1 MATFLPFNKNILTP
15 IGEPFERRLYG
26 EKGLIDPLPEVL
38 GSGILGDVAGKG
50 PRTQRGLRCPTGT
63 QPNASN
69 TACVPI
75 KKTGT
80 CPAGTTGVWPNCTP
94 VKVSGGTCPPGTTG
108 VWPNC
113 TRIKV
118 GNGTN
123 PTCASQGK
131 IGTWPNCRDPVT
143 VTEQQ
148 CGDGE
153 VGRWPNCRP
162 AQNLTEQDLFNLFD
176 DRTVGPTTVADVG
189 RVRQDPRTGQTITS
203 TGISMADA
211 LKNYGLT
218 PEESYRV
225 TYSPYGAEE
234 RGQGAARGTWNPLS
248 DPADLAARQAA
259 NLAAGGILSQSAF
272 TPAQLSEEDFL
283 AQYSR
288 PSKTVEQGILGPDQE
303 GAEARR
309 IAEMQSEVYGMDNLF
324 TPSPRARVTA
334 GPTAAE
340 IRNEE
345 SARQGREQSQRQ
357 QEARDKLAKIKD
369 RQANEKEFK
378 KSDVAAKKA
387 EKKAKTAKKTASK
400 AKAKAK
406 SNPTPL
412 NQKAAFMAQSNAQKA
427 TKSAVSK
434 RNVAKEKKTK
444 SIMGS
449 ENYAAYTR
457 RGRK

>member
-15 IGEPFERRLYG
+15 IGEPFERRMYG
-26 EKGLIDPLPEVL
+26 EKGLIDPLPKVL

-50 PRTQRGLRCPTGT
+50 PRTQRGLKCPTGT

-69 TACVPI
+69 TACIPI
-75 KKTGT
+75 KKTTTTAPITTTPITTTKTGLT
-80 CPAGTTGVWPNCTP
+80 CAQRGLVDDGMGGCKSEVGTTTNGGCIYGKDQYGNCIDP
-94 VKVSGGTCPPGTTG
+94 TG
-108 VWPNC
+108 SP
-113 TRIKV
+113 K
-118 GNGTN
+118 
-123 PTCASQGK
+123 S
-131 IGTWPNCRDPVT
+131 
-143 VTEQQ
+143 
-148 CGDGE
+148 
-153 VGRWPNCRP
+153 
-162 AQNLTEQDLFNLFD
+162 LFD
-176 DRTVGPTTVADVG
+176 ERYKDKPYVTTADIG
-189 RVRQDPRTGQTITS
+189 IVRQDPRTGQTITD

-234 RGQGAARGTWNPLS
+234 RGQGAARGTWETPEDYNNRRLLETFSP
-248 DPADLAARQAA
+248 RT
-259 NLAAGGILSQSAF
+259 GF
-272 TPAQLSEEDFL
+272 TPVQPWKETPALLSTEDFL

-309 IAEMQSEVYGMDNLF
+309 IAEMQSEVYGVDNLF

-345 SARQGREQSQRQ
+345 SARQGKEQSQRQ
-357 QEARDKLAKIKD
+357 REARDKLAKIKD

-378 KSDVAAKKA
+378 KADVAAKKA
-387 EKKAKTAKKTASK
+387 EKKATTAKKTASK

-412 NQKAAFMAQSNAQKA
+412 NQKSAFMAQSNAQKA

-434 RNVAKEKKTK
+434 RNTAKEKKTK

-449 ENYAAYTR
+449 TNYAAYTR